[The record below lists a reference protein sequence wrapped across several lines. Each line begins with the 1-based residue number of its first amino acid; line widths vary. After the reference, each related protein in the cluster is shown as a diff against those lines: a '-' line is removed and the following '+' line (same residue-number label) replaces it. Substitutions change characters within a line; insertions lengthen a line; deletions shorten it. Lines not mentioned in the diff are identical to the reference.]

1 MAELVL
7 PGVSIEVRDEG
18 LLIPLGVSVGNL
30 GVVGTA
36 SKGLVD
42 TPVLLGSYGEAREV
56 FGDYDPWV
64 DGDSSE
70 LTLVRALEQAYRH
83 GAGAVFAVRVA
94 DDATLSQATFTV
106 AAAGG
111 PGASLEAQTPGTWG
125 NQIAINVSPAD
136 ERAFVHEEHPG
147 GDTVNLLRTPE
158 ASARN
163 RVRVKELATG
173 QIKVYSIVNNAPAA
187 DGQVQINGAALSFH
201 ANDLTADDTVFID
214 YVVAQANSRKV
225 TLRDGATIEAYIVAD
240 GQHLADQI
248 SAPGTGSRLV
258 TAEAGTDPQGILNT
272 FASED
277 EFLEFG
283 KAGETPGS
291 NGEGAST
298 TDYDGGFELLLNE
311 PAHIMVA
318 AGLVAGGSDPNT
330 DYGSELKAHCEA
342 ASGDARQAERIGVIG
357 SALNATF
364 DQLRGHGL
372 DSPRLIFVAPGIRS
386 TDAASGQSVVLP
398 GAYAAAAIAGM
409 LSAIDPEVSLTN
421 KAPSVDG
428 LETRFTRPQLS
439 QLVQARVLVLE
450 DSRDRGIR
458 VVKGITTAT
467 NTAWHQITT
476 RRIVDYAI
484 FGVRSAGRPFIGRL
498 NNERVR
504 GALRTAIN
512 SFLADMVTD
521 EMLVSYELDVTATR
535 DQEIRGIVQ
544 VTMVLRPVFSID
556 FIKVTIFL
564 Q

>member
-1 MAELVL
+1 MAETVL

-18 LLIPLGVSVGNL
+18 LIIPLGVSVGNL

-36 SKGLVD
+36 SRGSVD
-42 TPVLLGSYGEAREV
+42 EPVLLGSYGEAREI
-56 FGDYDPWV
+56 FGDYDAWV
-64 DGDSSE
+64 DGNSDE
-70 LTLVRALEQAYRH
+70 LTLVRALEQAFRH

-94 DDATLSQATFTV
+94 DDATLSQATYTV

-111 PGASLEAQTPGTWG
+111 AGAALEASTSGTWG
-125 NQIAINVSPAD
+125 NQIVINVSDSD

-147 GDTVNLLRTPE
+147 ADTVALLRTPE

-163 RVRVKELATG
+163 RVRVRIFTTG
-173 QIKVYSIVNNAPAA
+173 QTRVFRIVNNPPAA
-187 DGQVQINGAALSFH
+187 AGEVRINAG
-201 ANDLTADDTVFID
+201 DLNFFAGELTGDDTVFVD
-214 YVVAQANSRKV
+214 YVVSQANSRQV
-225 TLRDGATIEAYIVAD
+225 TLRYGNTTETWIVAD

-248 SAPGTGSRLV
+248 SATGTGSRLV
-258 TAEAGTDPQGILNT
+258 TATAGADPQGLLT
-272 FASED
+272 AFASEE

-291 NGEGAST
+291 NGEGAAT

-318 AGLVAGGSDPNT
+318 AGLDSTV
-330 DYGSELKAHCEA
+330 YGTELKAHCEA
-342 ASGDARQAERIGVIG
+342 ASGDAHQAERIGVTG

-386 TDAASGQSVVLP
+386 TDAASGRDVTLP
-398 GAYAAAAIAGM
+398 GAYAAAAVAGM

-428 LETRFTRPQLS
+428 LETRFSRPQLS

-484 FGVRSAGRPFIGRL
+484 FGTRSAGRPFIGRL
-498 NNERVR
+498 NNDRVR
-504 GALRTAIN
+504 SALRTAIN
-512 SFLADMVTD
+512 SFLADMVLD
-521 EMLVSYELDVTATR
+521 EMLISYELDVTATR

>member
-1 MAELVL
+1 
-7 PGVSIEVRDEG
+7 
-18 LLIPLGVSVGNL
+18 
-30 GVVGTA
+30 
-36 SKGLVD
+36 
-42 TPVLLGSYGEAREV
+42 VLLGSYGEAREI

-64 DGDSSE
+64 DGASDE
-70 LTLVRALEQAYRH
+70 LTLVRALEQAFRH

-94 DDATLSQATFTV
+94 DDATLSQATYTV

-111 PGASLEAQTPGTWG
+111 AGATLEAGTPGTWG
-125 NQIAINVSPAD
+125 NQISINVSPAD

-147 GDTVNLLRTPE
+147 GDTVTLLRTPD

-163 RVRVKELATG
+163 RVRVRIFATG
-173 QIKVYSIVNNAPAA
+173 QNRVFRIVTAAPAA
-187 DGQVQINGAALSFH
+187 GEVRINAGDLNFFAGE
-201 ANDLTADDTVFID
+201 LTADD
-214 YVVAQANSRKV
+214 VVSADFVISQANSRKV
-225 TLRDGATIEAYIVAD
+225 TLRYGAGTEAYIVAD

-248 SAPGTGSRLV
+248 SAAGTGSRIV
-258 TAEAGTDPQGILNT
+258 TADAGADPQGLLTT

-283 KAGETPGS
+283 KTGETPGS
-291 NGEGAST
+291 NGEGAAT

-318 AGLVAGGSDPNT
+318 AGLDSTV
-330 DYGSELKAHCEA
+330 YGSELKAHCEA
-342 ASGDARQAERIGVIG
+342 ASGDAHQAERIGVTG

-386 TDAASGQSVVLP
+386 ADAASGRDVILP
-398 GAYAAAAIAGM
+398 GAYAAAAVAGM
-409 LSAIDPEVSLTN
+409 LSAVDPEVSLTN

-458 VVKGITTAT
+458 VVKGITTST

-476 RRIVDYAI
+476 RRIVDYAV
-484 FGVRSAGRPFIGRL
+484 FSVRSAGRPFIGRL

-504 GALRTAIN
+504 GALRTSIN

>member
-36 SKGLVD
+36 SRGPID
-42 TPVLLGSYGEAREV
+42 TAVLLGSYGEAREI
-56 FGDYDPWV
+56 FGEYDPWV
-64 DGDSSE
+64 DGASGE
-70 LTLVRALEQAYRH
+70 LTLVRALEQAFRH

-94 DDATLSQATFTV
+94 DGTEAQAAYTV

-111 PGASLEAQTPGTWG
+111 IGANLEASTPGTWG
-125 NQIAINVSPAD
+125 NEITIEVSAAE
-136 ERAFVHEEHPG
+136 ERAFVREEHPG
-147 GDTVNLLRTPE
+147 GDTVTLDRTPE
-158 ASARN
+158 TSAQN
-163 RVRVKELATG
+163 RVRVRHTSG
-173 QIKVYSIVNNAPAA
+173 QTRVFRIVDTNPTPA
-187 DGQVQINGAALSFH
+187 GEVRINGS
-201 ANDLTADDTVFID
+201 DLVFNAGELTGDDRVFAD
-214 YVVAQANSRKV
+214 YVVSLANSRAV
-225 TLRDGATIEAYIVAD
+225 ALRQGSTTETFIVAD
-240 GQHLADQI
+240 GQHLVDQI

-258 TAEAGTDPQGILNT
+258 TATAGTDPGGLLNEE
-272 FASED
+272 FAQ
-277 EFLEFG
+277 
-283 KAGETPGS
+283 AGTRGG
-291 NGEGAST
+291 NGEGAAT
-298 TDYDGGFELLLNE
+298 TDYDRGFELLLNE

-318 AGLVAGGSDPNT
+318 AGLDSAT
-330 DYGSELKAHCEA
+330 YGTELKAHCEA
-342 ASGDARQAERIGVIG
+342 ASGDTHQAERIGVTG
-357 SALNATF
+357 SPLNATF

-386 TDAASGQSVVLP
+386 ADAASGREVTLP

-409 LSAIDPEVSLTN
+409 LSAVDPEVSLTN

-428 LETRFTRPQLS
+428 LEQRFSRPQLS
-439 QLVQARVLVLE
+439 QLVQSRVLVLE

-504 GALRTAIN
+504 GALRTSIN

>member
-1 MAELVL
+1 MPELVL

-18 LLIPLGVSVGNL
+18 LLIPLGVSVGSL

-36 SKGLVD
+36 SKGEVGK
-42 TPVLLGSYGEAREV
+42 PVLLGSYGEAREV
-56 FGDYDPWV
+56 FGDYDPWIN
-64 DGDSSE
+64 GASSE

-94 DDATLSQATFTV
+94 KAAGLSQATFKL
-106 AAAGG
+106 AANGDTGVTLKAK
-111 PGASLEAQTPGTWG
+111 TPGTWG
-125 NQIAINVSPAD
+125 NRIAVNVSAAD
-136 ERAFVHEEHPG
+136 EPAFVHEDHPG
-147 GDTVNLLRTPE
+147 GDDVTLLRTPDA
-158 ASARN
+158 ASPRN
-163 RVRVKELATG
+163 RVRVRVFATG
-173 QIKVYSIVNNAPAA
+173 QVKVYKIVNVAPTAA
-187 DGQVQINGAALSFH
+187 DEYQVDLGAKKLKFQPGTLA
-201 ANDLTADDTVFID
+201 TVDRVLVD
-214 YVVAQANSRKV
+214 YVVPLANSRRV
-225 TLRDGATIEAYIVAD
+225 TIRDGATEAYVVAD
-240 GQHLADQI
+240 GQHLTDQ
-248 SAPGTGSRLV
+248 ATAGSSLV
-258 TAEAGTDPQGILNT
+258 EAQAGAHKNDLLDT
-272 FASED
+272 FASPD
-277 EFLEFG
+277 DFKEFG
-283 KAGETPGS
+283 KTGETPGAD
-291 NGEGAST
+291 GADAAT
-298 TDYDGGFELLLNE
+298 TDYDQGFQKLLNE

-318 AGLVAGGSDPNT
+318 AGMVAGGSDPNI

-342 ASGDARQAERIGVIG
+342 ASGDTHQAERIGVIG

-386 TDAASGQSVVLP
+386 TDAGSSKEVVLP

-439 QLVQARVLVLE
+439 QLVQSRVLVLE

-476 RRIVDYAI
+476 RRIVDYTI
-484 FGVRSAGRPFIGRL
+484 FGVRSAGRQFIGRL

-504 GALRTAIN
+504 GALRIPIN
-512 SFLADMVTD
+512 GFLAAMVTD
-521 EMLVSYELDVTATR
+521 EMLVEYALDVTATR
-535 DQEIRGIVQ
+535 DQEIHGIVQ
-544 VTMVLRPVFSID
+544 VDIVLVPVFSID